1 MIFVVD
7 SGCALEWKPPF
18 VFVALVTVVFVFV
31 FVFVCVS
38 DFVSFFVCYCFPVVV
53 VVVVVFG
60 LSCVLVFSTDINPHD
75 VTVRNLDFTYLPQTG
90 KFDLNVT
97 WLQPSFNYSQ
107 MSSYSLSY
115 QVNGG
120 KKITTSTVGVK
131 ILLSI
136 F

>member
-1 MIFVVD
+1 V
-7 SGCALEWKPPF
+7 
-18 VFVALVTVVFVFV
+18 
-31 FVFVCVS
+31 
-38 DFVSFFVCYCFPVVV
+38 PVI
-53 VVVVVFG
+53 
-60 LSCVLVFSTDINPHD
+60 STDINPHD

-131 ILLSI
+131 ILLLIILNLALINRPGGLYGSVDRPNAVRSAHTTVVKI
-136 F
+136 LQYRPIERS